1 MVESQYEE
9 MKSDKIV
16 IYFGNVLYPDLDA
29 ASHRTIGNA
38 KALRKLGYR
47 VILIGT
53 RKGETRSFFETKES
67 FSGFDIYYFPDPQTP
82 KQWKEY
88 LFYYRPLK
96 TIVESFPQIEAVILY
111 NHPSISTRNII
122 SYCHKHN
129 IKVYADCTEWFDPQ
143 GISVHNLIKRLDT
156 WYRMKVVNA
165 KLDGVIAIS
174 SFLQGFYIKKGCK
187 TICVP
192 PLIDMTDSKWAKE
205 ELDDYIPS
213 DETVKLCYVG
223 NPGAG
228 VKDKLNYILTSL
240 KRTLEKNP
248 SVKCQLS
255 IVGMT
260 AQQYYEVFQD
270 DATIYTFA
278 IFMGRKPNME
288 ALAVVKRSDFSIFLR
303 ERNLVCTAGFPTKF
317 SESIACGTPVLTNL
331 SSDLD
336 KYLIDG
342 KNGFIMDISSKDSL
356 DSSLAKAL
364 QTSREELKRMKEYCC
379 NEKTFDYHSYVGE
392 FSKMF

>member
-1 MVESQYEE
+1 
-9 MKSDKIV
+9 MKTIL
-16 IYFGNVLYPDLDA
+16 YYGNVLYPDLDA

-38 KALRKLGYR
+38 KTLRELGYK
-47 VILIGT
+47 VVFVGT
-53 RKGETRSFFETKES
+53 RKGENRPILETKEE
-67 FSGFDIYYFPDPQTP
+67 FAGFDIYYFADPETT
-82 KQWKEY
+82 KQWKDY
-88 LFYYRPLK
+88 LFGFSPLK
-96 TIVESFPQIEAVILY
+96 EVLSSMENVSAVILY
-111 NHPSISTRNII
+111 NHPSISTKKII
-122 SYCHKHN
+122 SFCHHKG
-129 IKVYADCTEWFDPQ
+129 IDVYADCTEWFDPQ
-143 GISVHNLIKRLDT
+143 GISVHNIIKRLDT

-174 SFLQGFYIKKGCK
+174 SFLQDFYIKKGCK

-192 PLIDMTDSKWAKE
+192 PLIDLTDNKWAKE
-205 ELDDYIPS
+205 GLEDYIPS

-270 DATIYTFA
+270 YATIYTFA
-278 IFMGRKPNME
+278 NFMGRKPNME

-336 KYLIDG
+336 KYLVDG
-342 KNGFIMDISSKDSL
+342 KNGFIIDISSKDSL

-364 QTSREELKRMKEYCC
+364 HTSREELKRMKEYCC